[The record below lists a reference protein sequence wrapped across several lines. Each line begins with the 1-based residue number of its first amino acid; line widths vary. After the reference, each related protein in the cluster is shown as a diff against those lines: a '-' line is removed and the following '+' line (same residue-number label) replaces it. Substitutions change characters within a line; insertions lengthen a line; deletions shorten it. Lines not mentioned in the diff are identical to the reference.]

1 MKSKKIIIAIIA
13 VLVVLGGTFA
23 GLWFFTGVFNF
34 LKPANTVFSNQMEKA
49 LDLEGAKFSDYSK
62 FLEEY
67 KEISSKPYKS
77 NLTMSANVN
86 IPDLDSDVQKIINKS
101 KITLETNADINN
113 NKSQNKIGLYSD
125 NSEVLTLDLVQNENV
140 IGIGCKD
147 LHDKYLTVSSEDLIK
162 YLKENSS
169 SLDLDLDSD
178 ELETMLN
185 SLTSSNLDPYKLMY
199 ISEEDLKHFDD
210 TYRNCL
216 TTLISKD
223 CYSTEKKVEVEVD
236 GKDVSTTAY
245 YLTLTGKDAYE
256 FVSKLSD
263 LVKDDS
269 VLTKIITEK
278 ANLILEAS
286 SQEKISESD
295 VKKFISTF
303 IDQMM
308 DGLDDIKDKDT
319 SALQIAV
326 YSKDSTPVRLDIS
339 SLKDVKKSDKKQTL
353 FSIEYGKSKDIYTIY
368 NNGTAL
374 AQIENE
380 YSKNSK
386 EEKQGTLTVKYSGL
400 SIGTLKYELI
410 NKEDE
415 RKMAF
420 ELNIS
425 SSALSLS
432 SLSSKDITASMEFN
446 AKGNPKKEAVKV
458 DGNMSFNYGKYSA
471 DVKFDGSIEYGEA
484 SIPELTSSNSINV
497 LKLSNT
503 ELKTELSTILEKAS
517 KILPNRLKLI
527 GIDVKADD
535 IYPQQKETT
544 TDTVNVESNEN
555 DKNAQETDKAA

>member
-34 LKPANTVFSNQMEKA
+34 LKPANTVFSSQMEKA

-77 NLTMSANVN
+77 NLTMSANIN

-101 KITLETNADINN
+101 KITLESNADINN
-113 NKSQNKIGLYSD
+113 NKSQNKIGLYSN

-147 LHDKYLTVSSEDLIK
+147 LHDKYFTVSSEDLIK

-169 SLDLDLDSD
+169 SLNLDLDSD
-178 ELETMLN
+178 EFETMLTN
-185 SLTSSNLDPYKLMY
+185 LTSSNLDPYKLMY

-236 GKDVSTTAY
+236 GKDVNTTGY
-245 YLTLTGKDAYE
+245 YLTLTGKDAYA

-263 LVKDDS
+263 LIKDDS

-295 VKKFISTF
+295 VKKFIGTF
-303 IDQMM
+303 VDQIM
-308 DGLDDIKDKDT
+308 DDLDDIKDKDT
-319 SALQIAV
+319 SALQIAI
-326 YSKDSTPVRLDIS
+326 YSKDSKPVRLDVN
-339 SLKDVKKSDKKQTL
+339 SLKDVKKMDKKQTL
-353 FSIEYGKSKDIYTIY
+353 LSIEYGKSKDIYTIY

-386 EEKQGTLTVKYSGL
+386 EEKEGTFTVKYSGL
-400 SIGTLKYELI
+400 SLGTLKYELI

-458 DGNMSFNYGKYSA
+458 DGSMSFNYGKYSA

-497 LKLSNT
+497 LKLSQT

-544 TDTVNVESNEN
+544 TDTVNAESNEN
-555 DKNAQETDKAA
+555 DKNTQETDKAA

>member
-77 NLTMSANVN
+77 NFTISANVN

-101 KITLETNADINN
+101 KITFESNGDINN

-125 NSEVLTLDLVQNENV
+125 NSEVLTLDLVQNENI

-256 FVSKLSD
+256 FASKLSD

-295 VKKFISTF
+295 VKKFISKF
-303 IDQMM
+303 MDQMM
-308 DGLDDIKDKDT
+308 DDLDDIKDKDT
-319 SALQIAV
+319 SALQIAI
-326 YSKDSTPVRLDIS
+326 YSKDSKPVRLDIS
-339 SLKDVKKSDKKQTL
+339 SLKDVKKLDKKQTI

-425 SSALSLS
+425 SSALSS
-432 SLSSKDITASMEFN
+432 ISLSSKDITASMEFN
-446 AKGNPKKEAVKV
+446 EKGNPKKEAVKV

-484 SIPELTSSNSINV
+484 SIPELTSNNSINV
-497 LKLSNT
+497 LKLSKT
-503 ELKTELSTILEKAS
+503 ELKTELSKILEKAS

>member
-77 NLTMSANVN
+77 NFTISANVN

-101 KITLETNADINN
+101 KITFESNGDINN

-125 NSEVLTLDLVQNENV
+125 NSEVLTLDLVQNENI

-169 SLDLDLDSD
+169 SLDLDSD

-256 FVSKLSD
+256 FASKLSD

-295 VKKFISTF
+295 VKKFISKF
-303 IDQMM
+303 MDQMM
-308 DGLDDIKDKDT
+308 DDLDDIKDKDT
-319 SALQIAV
+319 SALQIAI
-326 YSKDSTPVRLDIS
+326 YSKDSKPVRLDIS
-339 SLKDVKKSDKKQTL
+339 SLKDVKKLDKKQTI

-425 SSALSLS
+425 SSALSS
-432 SLSSKDITASMEFN
+432 ISLSSKDITASMEFN
-446 AKGNPKKEAVKV
+446 EKGNPKKEAVKV

-484 SIPELTSSNSINV
+484 SIPELTSNNSINV
-497 LKLSNT
+497 LKLSKT
-503 ELKTELSTILEKAS
+503 ELKTELSKILEKAS

>member
-77 NLTMSANVN
+77 NFTISANVN

-101 KITLETNADINN
+101 KITFESNGDINN

-125 NSEVLTLDLVQNENV
+125 NSEVLTLDLVQNENI

-256 FVSKLSD
+256 FASKLSD

-295 VKKFISTF
+295 VKKFISKF
-303 IDQMM
+303 MDQMM
-308 DGLDDIKDKDT
+308 DDLDDIKDKDT
-319 SALQIAV
+319 SALQIAI
-326 YSKDSTPVRLDIS
+326 YSKDSKPVRLDIS
-339 SLKDVKKSDKKQTL
+339 SLKDVKKLDKKQTI

-425 SSALSLS
+425 SSALSS
-432 SLSSKDITASMEFN
+432 ISLSSKDITASMEFN
-446 AKGNPKKEAVKV
+446 EKGNPKKEAVKV

-484 SIPELTSSNSINV
+484 SIPELTSNNSINV
-497 LKLSNT
+497 LKLSKT
-503 ELKTELSTILEKAS
+503 ELKTELSKILEKAS

-555 DKNAQETDKAA
+555 DKNAQETDKAS